1 MEVLRTIVDN
11 AQEQL
16 TLTLPPNLRHRR
28 LEVIILPVDEEQPH
42 PFPSDPPRYLKLSTK
57 QRIILSREALH
68 ER

>member
-1 MEVLRTIVDN
+1 MEVLRKIIDN

-28 LEVIILPVDEEQPH
+28 LEVIILPVDEEQL